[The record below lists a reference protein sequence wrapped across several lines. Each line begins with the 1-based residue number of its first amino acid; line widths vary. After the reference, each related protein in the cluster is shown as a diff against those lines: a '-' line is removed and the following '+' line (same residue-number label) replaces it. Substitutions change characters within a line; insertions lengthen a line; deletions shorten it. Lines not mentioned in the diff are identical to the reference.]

1 MEELVFGYLNKIYYV
16 GKPLRINWILNKG
29 SNERIFMKTLVD
41 ELTDIFSLH
50 KEVVTYLIKEWS
62 YKFYPKADLTEY
74 WDYGESG
81 IVYMPYVMVQ
91 EIDVIAENDFLP
103 SQAITNRYA
112 NVEVNP
118 NLYGVINPNSQIDF
132 RP

>member
-1 MEELVFGYLNKIYYV
+1 LEELVFGYLNKIYYV
-16 GKPLRINWILNKG
+16 AKPLRINWILNKG

-50 KEVVTYLIKEWS
+50 KEVVTYLIKEWAH
-62 YKFYPKADLTEY
+62 KFYPSADLTEY

-81 IVYMPYVMVQ
+81 IIYMPYVQVQ
-91 EIDVIAENDFLP
+91 QIEVISADDFQP
-103 SQAITNRYA
+103 SQGIATRYA
-112 NVEVNP
+112 QRQVNP
-118 NLYGVINPNSQIDF
+118 NFYGVINPNSQIDF